1 MPCISGKFSPDIGPL
16 IDIKVAPAE
25 IVGLGVSRLVTS
37 EPALLDTGATA
48 TCISKKVVQ
57 SLGLSPIGMRN
68 MVSTTHSSIP
78 VNVYLVDLYLPFGTG
93 YLIEDIHVMEFV
105 QEDKDHF
112 QILLGRDIICRG
124 VFTISFD
131 GHFTFSL

>member
-1 MPCISGKFSPDIGPL
+1 MSCISGKFNPDIGPL

-25 IVGLGVSRLVTS
+25 VIGLASCPVTS
-37 EPALLDTGATA
+37 EPALIDTGATS

-57 SLGLSPIGMRN
+57 SLGLIPVGMRN
-68 MVSTTHSSIP
+68 MVSTTHPSTP
-78 VNVYLVDLYLPFGTG
+78 VHVYLVDLYLPFGSG
-93 YLIEDIHVMEFV
+93 YLIEDKEVMEFV
-105 QEDKDHF
+105 QEDKDDF